1 MAFLEPIIA
10 ALPAIAEA
18 VGASGAAAGAG
29 AAAAEGGAAA
39 LGSAAAGAGEA
50 STLSKIGQIA
60 NLSSQFHSITG
71 GGGGA
76 GGGGAGGGGTRK
88 VGQNLPFAGMLLQ
101 GQSAD
106 LTSPVDTSNPGYVQ

>member
-76 GGGGAGGGGTRK
+76 GGGGTRK